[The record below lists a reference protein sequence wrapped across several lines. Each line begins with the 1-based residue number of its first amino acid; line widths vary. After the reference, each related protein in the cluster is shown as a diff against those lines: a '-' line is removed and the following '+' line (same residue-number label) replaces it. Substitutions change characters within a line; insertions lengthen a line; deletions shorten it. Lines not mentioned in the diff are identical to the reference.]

1 MINEI
6 FTFFIITV
14 KVIELSLVIIHNVNI
29 MSSVMEMNN
38 TNVIVGHAF

>member
-6 FTFFIITV
+6 FTCFIITV
-14 KVIELSLVIIHNVNI
+14 KVIELGLVIIDI

-38 TNVIVGHAF
+38 INVIVGHAF